1 MKKIV
6 KWFNYKASLRTKIL
20 LGISIMQGLVLTFF
34 IFYVYGIQD
43 LIIGKMADDAA
54 EKERFME
61 MFLPARVSCIIM
73 GIIMF
78 VLSIIISDFLISVLS
93 KRLKKLAHQ
102 ADGVAGGDMDSI
114 PKTDATDE
122 IGAVTNSISVM
133 AENLREKAAAAKA
146 ADSTK
151 TDFLA
156 RMSHDIRTPMNAI
169 HGMVEII
176 KKNPEDKRRVKDCI
190 RKIDISTSHLLVLI
204 DEILD
209 MSKLDSGDMEITNE
223 SFDIGQVLQQ
233 SLEFAVGQAE
243 ERDISV
249 YMDSS
254 ELTVTRVMGC
264 ELYTRRIF
272 TNLLSNAIKF
282 NKDNGSVTIDVSEN
296 IIDRKRVVYTFS
308 IEDSGIGMSR
318 EFVSNAFEPF
328 SQENSG
334 ARSNFSGTGLGLA
347 IVKKL
352 VIAMGGRIEL
362 KSEIGEG
369 SRFTFSLPYTVD
381 SNVDESKEERAAR
394 IGGGVNGSRMLLV
407 EDNELNLEIAKFMLE
422 DKNITVDTAKNG
434 IEAVQIF
441 EKSAPFTYD
450 LILMDI
456 MMPEMDGIEA
466 TKKIRNM
473 VRADAKIIPIVALS
487 ANTYA
492 EDIKISRDAGMDDHL
507 SKPIDVERLYEVITR
522 LKGLYDAKRIERPYS
537 QLFTSDAL
545 K

>member
-1 MKKIV
+1 MKKIIA
-6 KWFNYKASLRTKIL
+6 WFNYKASLRAKIL
-20 LGISIMQGLVLTFF
+20 LSITVIQGVVLTFF
-34 IFYVYGIQD
+34 GFYVHSVHKLVIE
-43 LIIGKMADDAA
+43 KMADSEA
-54 EKERFME
+54 ERLQYMDEF
-61 MFLPARVSCIIM
+61 FPARASFTVMAIM
-73 GIIMF
+73 LLMIS
-78 VLSIIISDFLISVLS
+78 VVISDLLISVVI
-93 KRLKKLAHQ
+93 KRLKRLTRQ
-102 ADGVAGGDMDSI
+102 ADGVASGDLEAI

-122 IGAVTNSISVM
+122 IGVVTNSISVM
-133 AENLREKAAAAKA
+133 ADNLKENAAAAKA
-146 ADSTK
+146 ANSTK

-176 KKNPEDKRRVKDCI
+176 KKNPDDNRRVRDCI

-209 MSKLDSGDMEITNE
+209 MSKLDSGVVEITND
-223 SFDIGQVLQQ
+223 SFDIGEILKE

-243 ERDISV
+243 ERDICV

-254 ELTVTRVMGC
+254 DLTITRVIGC

-282 NKDNGSVTIDVSEN
+282 NKDNGNVSIEVN
-296 IIDRKRVVYTFS
+296 ESIIDKKRVVYTFS
-308 IEDSGIGMSR
+308 IEDSGIGMSK
-318 EFVSNAFEPF
+318 EFVGSAFEPF

-334 ARSNFSGTGLGLA
+334 ARSDFTGTGLGLA

-352 VIAMGGRIEL
+352 VETMGGKIEL
-362 KSEIGEG
+362 RSEIGEG
-369 SRFTFSLPYTVD
+369 SRFTFTLPFTID
-381 SNVDESKEERAAR
+381 NMLNESEEERAEN
-394 IGGGVNGSRMLLV
+394 IGTGISGSHMLLV

-422 DKNITVDTAKNG
+422 DKEVIVDTAVNG
-434 IEAVQIF
+434 VEAVNMF

-456 MMPEMDGIEA
+456 MMPELDGIEA

-473 VRADAKIIPIVALS
+473 TRADAKIIPIVALS

-492 EDIKISRDAGMDDHL
+492 EDIRVSREAGMDDHL

-522 LKGLYDAKRIERPYS
+522 LKKLYDAKRIERPYS
-537 QLFTSDAL
+537 QLFTGDSL

>member
-296 IIDRKRVVYTFS
+296 IIDRKRIVYTFS